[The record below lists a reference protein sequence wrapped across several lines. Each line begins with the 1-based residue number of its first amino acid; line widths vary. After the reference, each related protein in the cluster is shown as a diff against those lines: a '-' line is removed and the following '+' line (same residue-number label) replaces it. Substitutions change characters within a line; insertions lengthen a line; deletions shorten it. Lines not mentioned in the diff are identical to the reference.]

1 MSNGAKRF
9 FGMAAALSITLAVF
23 GFFFLVFWQFGSHLP
38 QPQPGLVTVD
48 IYPSKPKP

>member
-1 MSNGAKRF
+1 MPSGARKILML
-9 FGMAAALSITLAVF
+9 GAALGITLAVF